1 MLIISH
7 FPIQEMIRFDT
18 DFINQNMT
26 ISQKGADKMR
36 RKKSCRQ
43 CLQIMT
49 KICSLP
55 LNSILVIARILFLL
69 IFSMHTQ
76 ILADRHFICQLR
88 YLKIYYSVIH
98 NSGM

>member
-36 RKKSCRQ
+36 RKKSSRQ
-43 CLQIMT
+43 WLQIMT

-55 LNSILVIARILFLL
+55 LNSILVIATFLCSL
-69 IFSMHTQ
+69 IFPMHTQ
-76 ILADRHFICQLR
+76 ILCPWACANVNGR
-88 YLKIYYSVIH
+88 V
-98 NSGM
+98 